1 MRRIFKKD
9 GIVFILMGLIFMN
22 TLPQILSAFIMYNKN
37 DFFIIVSI
45 LKISIFS
52 NIIIFILITIGLS
65 KYYES
70 NKKLKDFLKALPLVI
85 GYSLVL
91 LVNNIFEVYGLDNI
105 LIISIL
111 HMVLNGIILSLSL
124 IL

>member
-1 MRRIFKKD
+1 MKRIFKKD
-9 GIVFILMGLIFMN
+9 GIVFILMGLILMN

-37 DFFIIVSI
+37 EFLTSDSI

-52 NIIIFILITIGLS
+52 NIITYILITIGLS

-105 LIISIL
+105 LIISIF